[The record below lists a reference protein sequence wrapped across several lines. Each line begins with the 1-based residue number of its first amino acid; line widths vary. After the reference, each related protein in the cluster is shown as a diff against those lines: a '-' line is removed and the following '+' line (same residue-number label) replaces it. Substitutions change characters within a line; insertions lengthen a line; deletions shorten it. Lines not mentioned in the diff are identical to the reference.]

1 MWIIECKNLHAAY
14 DRRDLGIE
22 EKEAVKGVSFTV
34 ESGQNICILGSNG
47 SGKTTLLRAITGMVP
62 YSGEVLLDGQPL
74 QKLRREKIAQ
84 KVAVMTQLSQVYF
97 SYSVEETVMMGR
109 YIYQEGLL
117 GRPTKEDCEVV
128 AESLEAVG
136 LKDLAKRQLN
146 TLSGGELQRA
156 FLARTLAQQT
166 PVLILDE
173 PTNHLDLKVQ
183 AELSEYLREWS
194 QKPGHTL
201 IGVFHDIPL
210 ALALA
215 DELILM
221 KQGQILAK
229 DGKETILQEDLLTQ
243 AYDFNVL
250 NYIQTMTQPAEQFL
264 KKQ

>member
-1 MWIIECKNLHAAY
+1 MPIIECRNLHAAY
-14 DRRDLGIE
+14 DRRELGQE
-22 EKEAVKGVSFTV
+22 EKEAVKGVSFTIETGKNV
-34 ESGQNICILGSNG
+34 CILGCNG
-47 SGKTTLLRAITGMVP
+47 SGKTTLLRAMTGMVP
-62 YSGEVLLDGQPL
+62 CSGEVLLEGQPI
-74 QKLRREKIAQ
+74 QKLKRQEIAR
-84 KVAVMTQLSQVYF
+84 KVGVMTQLSQVYF

-117 GRPTKEDCEVV
+117 GRPAKVDYEVV
-128 AESLEAVG
+128 EKSLAAVG

-166 PVLILDE
+166 PVLVLDE

-183 AELSEYLREWS
+183 AELSEYLKEWS
-194 QKPGHTL
+194 KTPGHTL

-221 KQGQILAK
+221 KQGRILAK
-229 DGKETILQEDLLTQ
+229 DRKETILQSKFLTD
-243 AYDFNVL
+243 AYDFDVL
-250 NYIQTMTQPAEQFL
+250 QYIKSMANPTGDF
-264 KKQ
+264 